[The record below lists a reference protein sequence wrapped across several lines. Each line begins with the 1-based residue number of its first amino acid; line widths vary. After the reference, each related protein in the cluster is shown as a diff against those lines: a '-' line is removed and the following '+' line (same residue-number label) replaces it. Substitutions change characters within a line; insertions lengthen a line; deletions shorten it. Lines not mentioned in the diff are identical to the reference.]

1 MAFRTG
7 TPSSPS
13 SAPIPAKSAPKE
25 IAREFGLKNADRAE
39 LKRILR
45 ELADSGTIK
54 KHGKKVTER
63 AQLPAT
69 LLADITTR
77 DADGELIAT
86 PAEWDE
92 AEGGEPPRIRIHIP
106 RHARPGTM
114 AGVGDRALLR
124 IERVSG
130 DDVAYRGRI
139 IKVIDHAKTRVLG
152 VFRAATRWRRP
163 ADPRRQ
169 EAGRQGAQYRAR
181 QIPAAQR
188 TAISSAS
195 TS

>member
-1 MAFRTG
+1 MKRQHDNGFPDRDAIVAFIRANPGKAG
-7 TPSSPS
+7 TR
-13 SAPIPAKSAPKE
+13 E

-39 LKRILR
+39 LKRLLR
-45 ELADSGTIK
+45 ELADDGTIE
-54 KHGKKVTER
+54 KHGKKVTEQ

-92 AEGGEPPRIRIHIP
+92 AEGGEPPKIRIHIP

-124 IERVSG
+124 IEAIETATTS
-130 DDVAYRGRI
+130 AI
-139 IKVIDHAKTRVLG
+139 
-152 VFRAATRWRRP
+152 AA
-163 ADPRRQ
+163 
-169 EAGRQGAQYRAR
+169 G
-181 QIPAAQR
+181 
-188 TAISSAS
+188 
-195 TS
+195 